1 MPVTSRRDFL
11 LSAVGGLAGLALGA
25 SAPAV
30 KPEIFT
36 FTRCEYPTSI
46 IPMFIRPR
54 LTPAQRKLVFQAIQ
68 KISQG
73 LEKHPVTI
81 VSGLL
86 EDVSPHPV
94 LLLGKKTSSP
104 AGVTLG

>member
-1 MPVTSRRDFL
+1 MAESTRRDFL
-11 LSAVGGLAGLALGA
+11 RSAAGGLAGLALGV
-25 SAPAV
+25 SVPAV
-30 KPEIFT
+30 KPDIVT
-36 FTRCEYPTSI
+36 FTPQRYR
-46 IPMFIRPR
+46 MFIRPQ

-81 VSGLL
+81 VTGLL

-94 LLLGKKTSSP
+94 LLLGKKTSRP